1 MGLNRRVADVVE
13 EYDVV
18 ETRGAGMTKIDNVP
32 KPTEAELGILN
43 VLWERGPSTV
53 RDVHEAL
60 YREEGAGYTTALK
73 LLQIMHGKGLVQRD
87 DSERAH
93 VFRPAVSKERTQK
106 RFVVD
111 IVQRVFDGSPSQ
123 LVLQALGGRPKA
135 TREEL
140 DEIRALLDRIE
151 GTQA

>member
-1 MGLNRRVADVVE
+1 M
-13 EYDVV
+13 
-18 ETRGAGMTKIDNVP
+18 GMTRIDSVP

-43 VLWERGPSTV
+43 VLWERGPCTV

-73 LLQIMHGKGLVQRD
+73 LLQIMHGKGLVLRD

-93 VFRPAVSKERTQK
+93 VFRPAISKERTQR

-111 IVQRVFDGSPSQ
+111 IVQRVLDGSPSQ

-151 GTQA
+151 GAQP